1 LTFSQICYIISSSN
15 TLFNDIS
22 KPPRNWRVEGAR
34 KMKLTP
40 WLANLIWH
48 ALLLLLVGGCNS
60 GQVVLPTATGVAGPT
75 STSLPTSQS
84 PTSDGGSNPE
94 VAIEATAEYK
104 PLPTPRPHGLPET
117 RLNAGD
123 YQPHD
128 MFGYAVDVDGALL
141 AAGAPGKNGAG
152 LEAGGEYFFEPG
164 TNIISLRS
172 LMAGQEVGGVYIFE
186 RSGQEWNQMAAL
198 VPDSLRKNDRLG
210 TSVAVEGGT
219 VAAGAPYATTQAG
232 GFAAG
237 AVYVF
242 ARQGDGWVEQA
253 RLTAGDGGPFDLFG
267 SALALDGDTLVV
279 GAQGVDDPALGRNAG
294 AAYVY
299 HREKGAWV
307 EQARLSPPDGGADDF
322 FGQSVAIH
330 GEVIA
335 VGAYGHD
342 DPESGPNSGA
352 VYLFQ
357 GQDGAW
363 YFNSKLASAEPS
375 PKAQFGFS
383 LAFAGELV
391 EPTWLAVGAN
401 QYASQPVDIRY
412 AAPPGRVDLFR
423 WQDQAWQPATRLDIE
438 QDEEMQTGLVGAT
451 LAMDLLGGERL
462 ALAAGSQFGT
472 SVHLFQGSDRTWG
485 PATIIQPEEY
495 QLTFGKAVAIS
506 DRFLAVSSPWSAERL
521 PDGQSV
527 TEVPQ
532 SGAVFIYDLS
542 GLK

>member
-1 LTFSQICYIISSSN
+1 MGM
-15 TLFNDIS
+15 
-22 KPPRNWRVEGAR
+22 RRVIR
-34 KMKLTP
+34 Y
-40 WLANLIWH
+40 
-48 ALLLLLVGGCNS
+48 ALLLFLVGGCNS
-60 GQVVLPTATGVAGPT
+60 GQVLLPTDSVGASPT
-75 STSLPTSQS
+75 STSLPTAQS
-84 PTSDGGSNPE
+84 PGAGGVSNPE
-94 VAIEATAEYK
+94 GEFEATAEYR

-141 AAGAPGKNGAG
+141 VAGAPGKNGAEQ
-152 LEAGGEYFFEPG
+152 EAGGEYFFEPG
-164 TNIISLRS
+164 TNVISLRS

-186 RSGQEWNQMAAL
+186 RRGQEWSQLAGL
-198 VPDSLRKNDRLG
+198 VPDSLGQNDRLG
-210 TSVAVEGGT
+210 TSVAVEGET

-242 ARQGDGWVEQA
+242 DRQGDDCVEQA
-253 RLTAGDGGPFDLFG
+253 RLIAGDGGPFDLFG
-267 SALALDGDTLVV
+267 SALALDKDTLVV

-299 HREKGAWV
+299 QREKGAWV

-322 FGQSVAIH
+322 FGQSVAIQ

-342 DPESGPNSGA
+342 DPERGPNAGA

-357 GQDGAW
+357 RQDGAW
-363 YFNSKLASAEPS
+363 YFHSKLTSAEPR

-383 LAFAGELV
+383 LGFAGGAA
-391 EPTWLAVGAN
+391 EPAWLAVGAN
-401 QYASQPVDIRY
+401 QYASEPVKIGY
-412 AAPPGRVDLFR
+412 EIAPGEVEIFR
-423 WQDQAWQPATRLDIE
+423 WQDRAWRPAARLDIKV
-438 QDEEMQTGLVGAT
+438 DEEMQTGLVGAT
-451 LAMDLLGGERL
+451 VAMDLLGGDRL
-462 ALAAGSQFGT
+462 SLAAGSQFGT
-472 SVHLFQGSDRTWG
+472 SVHLFQGGDRTWG
-485 PATIIQPEEY
+485 PTSMIQPEGY
-495 QLTFGKAVAIS
+495 QLTFGRAVAIS
-506 DRFLAVSSPWSAERL
+506 GPYLAVGSPWSAEEL